1 MNIIGNVCLFLAVVI
16 ENIACL
22 WFIREMVYK
31 RERKLKNKEIGL
43 LMIPVMGIT
52 ILEFTNRAFFA
63 IYSESMLLLK
73 IFLLWG
79 PVLLIRRKKGWTAFT
94 AAVTFV
100 TLNMLADFLV
110 EFLFI
115 LYIDGYQYSV
125 YISQQV
131 FNRRIGM
138 LFVRVISLLLCYI
151 IQKGKVELHDEKLMC
166 IFSVIGLVSMRYFF
180 IILTMNDRAEN
191 VLGMVSLAAV
201 IIIFVLSFFSSSY
214 YRKNNENADF
224 LEQKNLLL
232 EKGIENFYRLYRE
245 NKYLSHD
252 LKNHVN
258 LLCHLMKQEEYGK
271 AVEYL
276 EKLREPVT
284 EMEEVMVSG
293 NRIIDLVLSDKMSL
307 AKEKNIKMMLEID
320 QVGMLPLLEQD
331 ICVILSNLLD
341 NAVEACEHVD
351 DMEKWIRM
359 KINRD
364 GNILLFCIEN
374 SFQGEIVQ
382 KNGKIMTNKKE
393 VKRHGLGIA
402 SVKYVVDKYQG
413 SIEQEIKGCIFSCS
427 VILFL

>member
-63 IYSESMLLLK
+63 MYSELMLLQK
-73 IFLLWG
+73 ILFLWG
-79 PVLLIRRKKGWTAFT
+79 HVLLIRRKKGWTALA
-94 AAVTFV
+94 AAVTFI

-110 EFLFI
+110 EFLFT
-115 LYIDGYQYSV
+115 LYVNGYWYSNF
-125 YISQQV
+125 ISQQV
-131 FNRRIGM
+131 FSRRIGM
-138 LFVRVISLLLCYI
+138 LFVRVVSLLLCYI
-151 IQKGKVELHDEKLMC
+151 IQKEKVELHNEKMIW
-166 IFSVIGLVSMRYFF
+166 IFAMIGFVSMRYFF
-180 IILTMNDRAEN
+180 LILIMNDRAEN
-191 VLGMVSLAAV
+191 VLGILCLGAV
-201 IIIFVLSFFSSSY
+201 IIIFVLSFFSSSF
-214 YRKNNENADF
+214 YRKNNENAEL

-232 EKGIENFYRLYRE
+232 EKGLENFYRLYRE
-245 NKYLSHD
+245 NQYLSHD

-284 EMEEVMVSG
+284 EMEEMTVSG
-293 NRIIDLVLSDKMSL
+293 NRIIDLVLSDKTSL
-307 AKEKNIKMMLEID
+307 AKEKYIKMMLEID
-320 QVGMLPLLEQD
+320 PVGMLPLLEQD

-341 NAVEACEHVD
+341 NALEACEHVE
-351 DMEKWIRM
+351 DMEKWVRLKIR
-359 KINRD
+359 RD

-402 SVKYVVDKYQG
+402 SVKYVVDKYHG
-413 SIEQEIKGCIFSCS
+413 SIEQEIKGCIFCCS
-427 VILFL
+427 VVFFL